1 LQAFGLVVGVWRVE
15 RLQQLKHQLQQL
27 ARWSGWWLAEMKKW

>member
-1 LQAFGLVVGVWRVE
+1 LQAFGLVVGVWRVKQ
-15 RLQQLKHQLQQL
+15 LQQLKQQLQQL